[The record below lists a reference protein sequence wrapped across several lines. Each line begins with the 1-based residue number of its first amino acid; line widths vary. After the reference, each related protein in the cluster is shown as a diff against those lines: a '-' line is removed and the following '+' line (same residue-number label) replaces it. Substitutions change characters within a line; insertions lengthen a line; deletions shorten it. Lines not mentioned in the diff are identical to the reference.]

1 MRLIPVLFAIA
12 VLGRCGN
19 VSAPDDKKPSRDE
32 GESKVVK
39 ERVRGQLQ
47 RPDEKI
53 LRLTGKV
60 EVRDANTLVFAD
72 GTEVTTGLGMDAPD
86 LKQQGLIGDSF
97 YPCGKEAAEF
107 LTKLIGQ
114 QSVTFLASK
123 DQDLEAKKL
132 RGNCFVGETS
142 LEIEIV
148 RNGWAIAHHSGITA
162 WEIIARENKRGLWQG
177 RFVLP
182 ERWRKGERL
191 EGE

>member
-1 MRLIPVLFAIA
+1 MRPIPVLFAFA
-12 VLGRCGN
+12 ALGLCGN
-19 VSAPDDKKPSRDE
+19 VSAPGEKKPSRDE
-32 GESKVVK
+32 GESKVVRG
-39 ERVRGQLQ
+39 RVRGQLQ

-53 LRLTGKV
+53 LRITGTV
-60 EVRDANTLVFAD
+60 EVRDANALVFGD
-72 GTEVTTGLGMDAPD
+72 GTEVTTGVGMDAPD

-107 LTKLIGQ
+107 LTKLIGRQ
-114 QSVTFLASK
+114 TVTFLASK

-142 LEIEIV
+142 LEIEMV

-162 WEIIARENKRGLWQG
+162 WEIIERENKRGLWQG

-191 EGE
+191 AGE